1 MARVKAE
8 QQPNTGRTLIVLV
21 GLGIAFLLLMA
32 FLNVVK
38 GGNLL
43 NEANLLYAALIF
55 YAGGAALYLGF
66 GVTGTESYVKFASL
80 ATWMGLIACTGAV
93 VHRWVEAG
101 HPPFASVYEMLLSF
115 VWTLAALTLVAEKKY
130 GVKVIGTVTMPVA
143 IVGVVLMQLL
153 RTEVHPLVPALQ
165 STWLHVHVT
174 LAMLAY
180 AACAL
185 SFALAMMFLIQD
197 KMMTETF
204 LAVTSASTLAIY
216 AGIVFTRFEKWGG
229 LNVIAWDA
237 EQKSEV
243 FLSRGVRLFV
253 TIPDL
258 GWLMALATLVV
269 AVPLSSY
276 LISRRA
282 KIVWY
287 ARSLPARWSDI
298 YRAVLW
304 IFGLRRKDEVSATE
318 AWIKINP
325 EPQNQESWILVA
337 NRAVFVSLL
346 LQVMALAMF
355 LVRTR
360 DGHYGSLDAE
370 GLFATSLVTSPFIL
384 SGLVG
389 GIFISLLY
397 LLLLWRRKD
406 LERLLPSTDDLDRI
420 TYKTIGI
427 AFPLLTL
434 MIAAGAYW
442 ANQTWGSYWS
452 WDPKETWAA
461 ITWAVYALYVH
472 ARVTRGWRGRKAAY
486 LAIAGFTVVMFTFF
500 GVTYLLPGLH
510 AYA

>member
-8 QQPNTGRTLIVLV
+8 QQQPTTGMTLIVMV
-21 GLGIAFLLLMA
+21 GLAVAFLLFMA

-38 GGNLL
+38 SGNLL
-43 NEANLLYAALIF
+43 NETNLLFATLIF
-55 YAGGAALYLGF
+55 YAGAGALYLGF

-80 ATWMGLIACTGAV
+80 ATWLGLIANTAAV
-93 VHRWVEAG
+93 AHRWYEAG

-115 VWTLAALTLVAEKKY
+115 VWTLAVLTLVAEKKY

-153 RTEVHPLVPALQ
+153 RTDVHPLVPALQ

-180 AACAL
+180 AACTL

-197 KMMTETF
+197 NLKTETF

-216 AGIVFTRFEKWGG
+216 ASVVLTRFEKWGG
-229 LNVIAWDA
+229 LSLVAWNP

-243 FLSRGVRLFV
+243 FLSKGVRLFV

-258 GWLMALATLVV
+258 GWLMTLALLVV
-269 AVPLSSY
+269 ASPLVFY
-276 LISRRA
+276 GL
-282 KIVWY
+282 
-287 ARSLPARWSDI
+287 ARWKNNDSF
-298 YRAVLW
+298 LT
-304 IFGLRRKDEVSATE
+304 L
-318 AWIKINP
+318 
-325 EPQNQESWILVA
+325 A
-337 NRAVFVSLL
+337 NRAVFLSIL
-346 LQVMALAMF
+346 LQVMTLVMF
-355 LVRTR
+355 LVRAR
-360 DGHYGSLDAE
+360 DGRYPSLDAD
-370 GLFATSLVTSPFIL
+370 GLFPTSLAASPFIL

-389 GIFISLLY
+389 GTFISLLY
-397 LLLLWRRKD
+397 LLLLWRRPD
-406 LERLLPSTDDLDRI
+406 LERLLPSADNLDRI
-420 TYKTIGI
+420 TYKTIGL

-461 ITWAVYALYVH
+461 ITWLVYAGYLH
-472 ARVTRGWRGRKAAY
+472 MRVTRGWRGRRAAY
-486 LAIAGFTVVMFTFF
+486 FAILGFAVVMFTFF